1 MFNELCETQA
11 AGTHGTAAVPAIRGG
26 VAKELV

>member
-11 AGTHGTAAVPAIRGG
+11 AGTHGTAAVPAIRG